1 MISFSSINFR
11 LILYPIHLLKIIIT
25 RKSEI
30 LNLEQLTEL
39 KQILKSAMQND
50 VKKSLERDIKFL

>member
-1 MISFSSINFR
+1 LISFSSINFR